1 MQIQRRD
8 ILVRTAYNIY
18 KTKKLIKI
26 LLKYEDDKEGNRIIS
41 SVRITGDFFLYPE
54 ESLENLEVQL
64 KGTRLDKDNLKKKI
78 DKCLNNSEAFGFDSK
93 SLSDAILGCLQP
105 NNQIVS

>member
-1 MQIQRRD
+1 M
-8 ILVRTAYNIY
+8 RTAFNIY
-18 KTKKLIKI
+18 KTKKLIKVF
-26 LLKYEDDKEGNRIIS
+26 LKYKDDKEGNRIIS

-93 SLSDAILGCLQP
+93 SLSDAILGCLHNQKP
-105 NNQIVS
+105 NEHSKDTKKIES

>member
-1 MQIQRRD
+1 M
-8 ILVRTAYNIY
+8 RTASNIY

-26 LLKYEDDKEGNRIIS
+26 FLKYKDDKQGNRIIS

-93 SLSDAILGCLQP
+93 SLSEAILGCLH
-105 NNQIVS
+105 NQITK

>member
-18 KTKKLIKI
+18 KTEKLIKI

>member
-1 MQIQRRD
+1 M
-8 ILVRTAYNIY
+8 RTASNIY

-26 LLKYEDDKEGNRIIS
+26 FLKYKDDKQGNRIIS

-93 SLSDAILGCLQP
+93 SLSDAILGCLHSQMTK
-105 NNQIVS
+105 